1 MFRLVLWKFTLL
13 CVPVR
18 FLLIYVAMVVGRMG
32 EGDGEGRRKGMVKKV
47 GSVVLGLLGLVIGG
61 GLMYLHFSGSRP
73 FSVAGDKAWW
83 NRAVHSLFYLAFGV
97 SMLMGRKDAYLI
109 LVGDLVYGIGSFVVH
124 HVANGDFERLL

>member
-32 EGDGEGRRKGMVKKV
+32 KGMVKKV

-61 GLMYLHFSGSRP
+61 GFMYLHFSGSRP
-73 FSVAGDKAWW
+73 FSVAGDKSWW
-83 NRAVHSLFYLAFGV
+83 NRAIHSLFYLAFGV

-109 LVGDLVYGIGSFVVH
+109 LAGDLVYGIGSFVVH

>member
-32 EGDGEGRRKGMVKKV
+32 KGMVKKV
-47 GSVVLGLLGLVIGG
+47 GSVVLGLLGLVIGSG
-61 GLMYLHFSGSRP
+61 FMYLHFSGTRP

-83 NRAVHSLFYLAFGV
+83 NRVIHSLFYLAFGV

-109 LVGDLVYGIGSFVVH
+109 LAGDLVYGIGSFVVH

>member
-18 FLLIYVAMVVGRMG
+18 VLLIYVAMVVGRMG
-32 EGDGEGRRKGMVKKV
+32 KGMVKKV
-47 GSVVLGLLGLVIGG
+47 GSMVLGLLGLVIGG
-61 GLMYLHFSGSRP
+61 GFMYLHFSGSRP

-83 NRAVHSLFYLAFGV
+83 NRAIHSLFYLAFGV
-97 SMLMGRKDAYLI
+97 SMLMGHKDAYLI
-109 LVGDLVYGIGSFVVH
+109 LAGDLVYGIGSFVVH